1 MGIFGKKTV
10 KTNDKDNA
18 KIKMVEVSQL
28 HFDRDFK
35 NVFQQENDKVAEI
48 ANDMRTNGFDKSR
61 PIIVTEAYIIV
72 DGHSRFMAAKKAGLE
87 KVPVIIKKFDSRDE
101 TIEYE
106 YKMQL
111 NSRRLT
117 DGEYF
122 SAFLKLDEI
131 RRSNPNAQ
139 GSSDEAIGRQL
150 NKSARQVCKMREIAK
165 KADSTLLEKIQNGS
179 ISINKA
185 HEMIKASEAKKK
197 AGVVED
203 DSEEKTSNTGKG
215 INSDSFKL
223 GVLFVLSELEKGRKK
238 TQILKDKR
246 IAKLELGELKLNE
259 EEISKISQ
267 RFGIAQIMVKIH
279 TKSICVYFY
288 LNLFLA

>member
-1 MGIFGKKTV
+1 MIFRKKSI
-10 KTNDKDNA
+10 KANGKDNA

-35 NVFQQENDKVAEI
+35 NVFQQENDKVLEI
-48 ANDMRTNGFDKSR
+48 ANDMRANGFDKTR
-61 PIIVTEAYIIV
+61 PIIVTENFTIV

-87 KVPVIIKKFDSRDE
+87 KVPVIMKKIDSRDE

-122 SAFLKLDEI
+122 AAFLKLDEI
-131 RRSNPNAQ
+131 HRSNPNAQ

-165 KADSTLLEKIQNGS
+165 KADSIL
-179 ISINKA
+179 
-185 HEMIKASEAKKK
+185 
-197 AGVVED
+197 
-203 DSEEKTSNTGKG
+203 
-215 INSDSFKL
+215 SDSFKL
-223 GVLFVLSELEKGRKK
+223 GVVLFVLSELEKGKK
-238 TQILKDKR
+238 KSQILKDKR
-246 IAKLELGELKLNE
+246 IAKLELRELNLSE
-259 EEISKISQ
+259 EYITRISQ
-267 RFGIAQIMVKIH
+267 RFGIA
-279 TKSICVYFY
+279 
-288 LNLFLA
+288 

>member
-1 MGIFGKKTV
+1 MGIFGNKTV

-48 ANDMRTNGFDKSR
+48 ANDMRANGFDKSR

-122 SAFLKLDEI
+122 AAFLKLDEI
-131 RRSNPNAQ
+131 RKQNPNAQ
-139 GSSDEAIGRQL
+139 GNSDEMIGRQL
-150 NKSARQVCKMREIAK
+150 NKSARQVCKMREIAQ
-165 KADSTLLEKIQNGS
+165 KADAALLEKIQTGAV
-179 ISINKA
+179 SINKA
-185 HEMIKASEAKKK
+185 HEMIKAAEAKKK
-197 AGVVED
+197 AGEVVK
-203 DSEEKTSNTGKG
+203 EETTSNTGKG
-215 INSDSFKL
+215 INQDSFKL

-238 TQILKDKR
+238 GQILKDKR
-246 IAKLELGELKLNE
+246 IAKLELGELNLSE
-259 EEISKISQ
+259 EDVARISQ
-267 RFGIAQIMVKIH
+267 RFGIA
-279 TKSICVYFY
+279 
-288 LNLFLA
+288 